1 MKEFNPDLGQ
11 FKPFHYG
18 CNCQFSGCKFS
29 LELHFNSK
37 LSIQADRPI
46 SDPGFGEPLDELDS
60 VCKKYRN
67 CVQCA
72 KQQYGDICIPEQV
85 EYTYPSDGVCTVS
98 IKYLGYELYL
108 F

>member
-1 MKEFNPDLGQ
+1 MANSNHFITGATVNFQDVSSALPLT
-11 FKPFHYG
+11 Y
-18 CNCQFSGCKFS
+18 
-29 LELHFNSK
+29 FNSK
-37 LSIQADRPI
+37 LYIQADRPI

-98 IKYLGYELYL
+98 MKYLGYELYS